1 MTSSSESGIY
11 LLGFGGHARSVA
23 DVALAAGIKSLIFVD
38 ANALP
43 GESFAGFPA
52 VTALPKTL
60 IAGWSVFPA
69 QGDNLSRKATH
80 NKQQAPIAKLISPK
94 ATIGVRAEVGEGT
107 IVGHHAHIGPAA
119 SVGRGVI
126 VNTGAA
132 VEHEC
137 QVGDFSH
144 ISVNATVAGRA
155 RIGSNVFVGAGAT
168 VIDKVSI
175 CDDVVIGA
183 GATVVRDITAPG
195 TYVGTPARP
204 IKDEATLLRICPK
217 E

>member
-1 MTSSSESGIY
+1 VTSSSKHGIY
-11 LLGFGGHARSVA
+11 VLGFGGHARSVA
-23 DVALAAGIKSLIFVD
+23 DVALAAGIESLIFVD

-43 GESFAGFPA
+43 NESFAGFPA
-52 VTALPKTL
+52 VTALPGRL

-69 QGDNLSRKATH
+69 LGDNLSRKAAYSRH
-80 NKQQAPIAKLISPK
+80 MARIAKLISPS
-94 ATIGVRAEVGEGT
+94 ATIGVGAEVGNGT

-155 RIGSNVFVGAGAT
+155 RIGSNVFVGAGST
-168 VIDKVSI
+168 ITDKVSI

-204 IKDEATLLRICPK
+204 IKNEAPLSYIWPK

>member
-1 MTSSSESGIY
+1 MTSSSETGLY
-11 LLGFGGHARSVA
+11 VLGFGGHARSVA
-23 DVALAAGIKSLIFVD
+23 DVALAAGIKSLTFVD

-43 GESFAGFPA
+43 DESFAGFPA
-52 VTALPKTL
+52 ITALPERL
-60 IAGWSVFPA
+60 IAGWSIFPA
-69 QGDNLSRKATH
+69 LGDNLSRKAAYNRH
-80 NKQQAPIAKLISPK
+80 LAHIVKLISPS
-94 ATIGVRAEVGEGT
+94 ATIGVGAEVGNGT
-107 IVGHHAHIGPAA
+107 IVGHHAHVGPAA

-137 QVGDFSH
+137 QVGEFSH
-144 ISVNATVAGRA
+144 ISVNATVAGRV
-155 RIGSNVFVGAGAT
+155 RVGSNVFVGAGAT

-204 IKDEATLLRICPK
+204 IKDEATLSRIRPK